1 MQKRRG
7 PSSVSTPVQ
16 CPSGMQTLLLAA
28 LDGSIK
34 PLDLKGK
41 NMCFEWVTVLA
52 VLAQPL
58 FIFSLDR
65 YS

>member
-16 CPSGMQTLLLAA
+16 YPSGVQTLSLAA

-41 NMCFEWVTVLA
+41 NMCFGWVTVLA
-52 VLAQPL
+52 SSIATVY
-58 FIFSLDR
+58 F
-65 YS
+65 